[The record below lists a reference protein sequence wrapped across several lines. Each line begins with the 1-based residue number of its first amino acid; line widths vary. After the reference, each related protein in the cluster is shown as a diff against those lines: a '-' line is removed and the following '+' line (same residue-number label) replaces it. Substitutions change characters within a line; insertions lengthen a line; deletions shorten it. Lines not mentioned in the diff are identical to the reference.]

1 MSQATTNGPMS
12 KQAQLAQAVVGK
24 QVVRV
29 IGISG
34 SMRKPSAT
42 GRAVEIAL
50 EGAAELGATTQF
62 IELSDLDLPFCD
74 GRIELDTYPDN
85 VQHFRELIRNAEG
98 IILGTPEYHNSMTGA
113 LKNAIDLCHWD
124 DFAQKMVGV
133 IGVAGGAMGAINSIN
148 HTRTVMRGVGA
159 WVVPH
164 QVSIAHSGKSFDQEL
179 ELHDQLLHDRLQKL
193 GRDVTKFAG
202 LLAAGLIEIDETQ
215 EV

>member
-1 MSQATTNGPMS
+1 M
-12 KQAQLAQAVVGK
+12 
-24 QVVRV
+24 RI
-29 IGISG
+29 IGLSG

-42 GRAVEIAL
+42 GRAVELAL
-50 EGAAELGATTQF
+50 EGAAELGAS
-62 IELSDLDLPFCD
+62 IEFVELADLDLPFCD

-85 VQHFRELIRNAEG
+85 VQSFRELIRGAQG
-98 IILGTPEYHNSMTGA
+98 IIIGTPEYHNSMTGA

-133 IGVAGGAMGAINSIN
+133 IGVAGGAIGAINAIN

-164 QVSIAHSGKSFDQEL
+164 QVSIAHSGKTFDQTL
-179 ELHDQLLHDRLQKL
+179 ELQEQQLHDRLQRL
-193 GRDVTKFAG
+193 GRDVTKFAR

>member
-1 MSQATTNGPMS
+1 MSNS
-12 KQAQLAQAVVGK
+12 NVK
-24 QVVRV
+24 V

-34 SMRKPSAT
+34 SMRSPSAT
-42 GRAVEIAL
+42 GRAVQIAL
-50 EGAAELGATTQF
+50 DGAAAFGAD
-62 IELSDLDLPFCD
+62 IEYLEISDLDLPFCD

-85 VQHFRELIRNAEG
+85 VQRFREKIRSAEG
-98 IILGTPEYHNSMTGA
+98 VIIGTPEYHNSMTGA

-133 IGVAGGAMGAINSIN
+133 IGVAGGAMGAINAIN

-164 QVSIAHSGKSFDQEL
+164 QVSIPHSGKIFDQTL
-179 ELHDQLLHDRLQKL
+179 ELLEPALEDRLHRL
-193 GRDVTKFAG
+193 GRDVTKFSR
-202 LLAAGLIEIDETQ
+202 LIAAGLIDIDETQ